1 MQKLTRQDRLYV
13 LAKACKEKEVNPD
26 EGNYAGVVRGICAG
40 ELFISSKAA
49 QDLIEDLTRAYKH
62 NKWQRLLGAENETE
76 QPQETATYT
85 PNRITLQP
93 PRVNPLKNLVL
104 NEPLQPVK
112 TVHPKPLDPDA
123 QKYLT
128 QITTPPKPTEKQ
140 YAQIFYAKA
149 ERDILNGIGR
159 ITLSEAKEIMQDK
172 TVTIEQIQELLQ
184 KYYVD
189 LETETRGN
197 ILLIYYDGKST
208 VRSLRD
214 LERIVQPKNPVY
226 HPKDN
231 PEGDI
236 AEEDEGVVSE
246 QAPSQ
251 GEG

>member
-1 MQKLTRQDRLYV
+1 MQKLTRQDKLYT
-13 LAKACKEKEVNPD
+13 LAKACKEKGVNPNK
-26 EGNYAGVVRGICAG
+26 GNYAGTILQIAAAK
-40 ELFISSKAA
+40 LFISQKTAKELT
-49 QDLIEDLTRAYKH
+49 QDLTLAYRYDR
-62 NKWQRLLGAENETE
+62 WEGILGTENQTE
-76 QPQETATYT
+76 ETATCT
-85 PNRITLQP
+85 PNKIMLQL
-93 PRVNPLKNLVL
+93 PRVNPLKNLTL
-104 NEPLQPVK
+104 TEPLQPVK
-112 TVHPKPLDPDA
+112 TVQPKPIDPDA
-123 QKYLT
+123 EKYLT
-128 QITTPPKPTEKQ
+128 QIITPAKPTEKQ